1 MHVMRRSLV
10 RALVVAVAGLALM
23 AVVVTLVWK
32 RSNPTVPGP
41 RGADQ
46 ADEDAQSL
54 RTPAEREVLRKQ
66 VIHLVLIDRY
76 FGEHSSNTDFT
87 NLLEF
92 HGGNIRGVAA
102 KLDYLKSLG
111 INTVWLTPV
120 YKQVH
125 DLPTG
130 HRSGKA
136 PYHGY
141 WPDWTDPDDGAVDPH
156 FGTAEDLKQLIA
168 GLHKANMRFVMDM
181 IVNHAGYDA
190 TISKQHPNWF
200 HPDPPKDS
208 KDIVTAP
215 LAGLPDFSQE
225 DEAVSAYLTKQSL
238 RWVQNFEL
246 DGIRMDTAKHVPL
259 PYFKE
264 EWIPAVRRTRP
275 KLFLVAEVM
284 NDKKGEYASVTSLKK
299 FLDAGFDSAF
309 NFWLRDALVASVGR
323 GGSLDLVAAVV
334 GDTWRDLGKDRA
346 LLLCNLL
353 DNHDTPRFTSEPNVW
368 TGPTHLSTQA
378 IGCQTLASAGVPAGA
393 LSHCIA
399 AVGLMQSAVLSVP
412 EEEILRRYHV
422 ALVLLFTLP
431 GIPQLYYGDE
441 IGMYGGPDPKNRRS
455 MPRDWPWTTDG
466 RNRPRAE
473 RDPGI
478 PRFCLPEPDLTFRWI
493 RKLIAL
499 RGANAALHSGS
510 IAELCRPH
518 SGQNAYA
525 FIRSFQGNHIVVVM
539 NESDEQ
545 LGPIAL
551 ALQHNEDIR
560 PEDKEALKDG
570 AVLTRLL
577 GQDSCPEMLQV
588 DHGKLT
594 VTMPARCVGVYRLR
608 E

>member
-1 MHVMRRSLV
+1 MRPSLA
-10 RALVVAVAGLALM
+10 RAVVVAVVGLALM
-23 AVVVTLVWK
+23 AGLVTLVWK
-32 RSNPTVPGP
+32 RSNAKVQGP
-41 RGADQ
+41 RGSDQ
-46 ADEDAQSL
+46 ADEDAHGL
-54 RTPAEREVLRKQ
+54 RTAAEREVLRKQ

-87 NLLEF
+87 NLLAF

-102 KLDYLKSLG
+102 KLDYLKCLG

-125 DLPTG
+125 DLPPG
-130 HRSGKA
+130 HVSGKA

-141 WPDWTDPDDGAVDPH
+141 WPDWTDPDLGAVDPH

-200 HPDPPKDS
+200 HPDPPKDP

-215 LAGLPDFSQE
+215 LARLPDFAQE

-264 EWIPAVRRTRP
+264 KWIPAVRRTRP
-275 KLFLVAEVM
+275 RLFLVAEVM
-284 NDKKGEYASVTSLKK
+284 NEKEGEYASVTSLKK

-334 GDTWRDLGKDRA
+334 ADTWRDLGEDRA

-353 DNHDTPRFTSEPNVW
+353 DNHDTPRFTSEPSFW
-368 TGPTHLSTQA
+368 MGPAHRLTRVF
-378 IGCQTLASAGVPAGA
+378 GCQTLAPAGA
-393 LSHCIA
+393 ISHGIA
-399 AVGLMQSAVLSVP
+399 AAGLMQSAVLTLP
-412 EEEILRRYHV
+412 EKEIQRRYHA
-422 ALVLLFTLP
+422 ALILLFTLP

-441 IGMYGGPDPKNRRS
+441 IGMYGGPDPNNRRS

-473 RDPGI
+473 RDPGV
-478 PRFCLPEPDLTFRWI
+478 PRFCLPEPDLTFRLI

-499 RGANAALHSGS
+499 RGANPALHSGS
-510 IAELCRPH
+510 IAELCRPDA
-518 SGQNAYA
+518 GQNAYA
-525 FIRSFQGNHIVVVM
+525 FIRSFQGNRIVVVM
-539 NESDEQ
+539 NESNEQ
-545 LGPIAL
+545 FGPIAL
-551 ALQHNEDIR
+551 PLEHNENIR
-560 PEDKEALKDG
+560 PVDKEALKDG
-570 AVLTRLL
+570 AVLSRLV
-577 GQDSCPEMLQV
+577 GQDSCPEMLHV
-588 DHGKLT
+588 DDGKLT
-594 VTMPARCVGVYRLR
+594 VTMPAHCVGVYRLR